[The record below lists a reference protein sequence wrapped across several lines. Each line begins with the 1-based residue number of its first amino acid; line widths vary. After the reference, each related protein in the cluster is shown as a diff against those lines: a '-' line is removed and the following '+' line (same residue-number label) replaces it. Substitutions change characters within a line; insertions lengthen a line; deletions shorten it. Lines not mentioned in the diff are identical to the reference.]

1 MTQTRM
7 IDARTDLKALEGFLA
22 LERGA
27 KTDERDVAR
36 EVIGQIRAR
45 GFDAL
50 AEYTQR
56 FDQFELTET
65 NLAIS
70 TEAMDA
76 ARQRIAPDLR
86 EALELAARRIEAYHR
101 MTRPEGGTQEER
113 GITLSWRWNALDAVG
128 LYVPG
133 GRARY
138 PSSLLMNAIPAK
150 VAGVE
155 RIVMVTPTP
164 HGEIDDV
171 ILAAASIAGVSEAY
185 RIGGAQAVAALA
197 YGAGPIRAVDKV
209 VGPGNAYVTAAKREV
224 FGDIGIDTIAGPSEI
239 VILADDSADAQVLA
253 ADLLA
258 QSEHDPAAQAV
269 LITPSSRLAEGV
281 RKTLENDLNSL
292 AARSPARSSWPDYGA
307 IILVDGISDGI
318 SLINRLAPEHVELIL
333 EDHAP
338 WLPQLRHAGAI
349 FIGAH
354 TAEALGDYVTGSN
367 HVLPTSRAARF
378 SSGLS
383 TTDFMKRTS
392 IQHVTESGLRAIG
405 PAAVRIAE
413 EEGLEAHALSV
424 QRRLD
429 QL

>member
-1 MTQTRM
+1 MTTTRM
-7 IDARTDLKALEGFLA
+7 IDARTHNQSLEQFLA

-27 KTDERDVAR
+27 KNDERDVAR
-36 EVIGQIRAR
+36 EVIDQIRAR

-50 AEYTQR
+50 ADNTRR
-56 FDQFELTET
+56 FDQFELTTE
-65 NLAIS
+65 NLAIT
-70 TEAMDA
+70 TEEMDA
-76 ARQRIAPDLR
+76 ARQRIAPDLL
-86 EALELAARRIEAYHR
+86 EALELAARRIESYHR

-138 PSSLLMNAIPAK
+138 PSSLLMNAIPAR

-164 HGEIDDV
+164 QGRIDDV

-197 YGAGPIRAVDKV
+197 YGAGPICPVDKV

-239 VILADDSADAQVLA
+239 VILADDSADPVVLA

-269 LITPSSRLAEGV
+269 LITPSSELAETIRAEV
-281 RKTLENDLNSL
+281 EQDL
-292 AARSPARSSWPDYGA
+292 AGMVDQSPARASWPDYGA
-307 IILVDGISDGI
+307 IILVEDIPAGIEI
-318 SLINRLAPEHVELIL
+318 VNRLAPEHVELIL

-338 WLPQLRHAGAI
+338 WLPKLRHAGAI

-392 IQHVTESGLRAIG
+392 IQHVTEAGLRAIG

-429 QL
+429 RL